1 MPILIIFI
9 IIAAICLSIFAEKMK
24 EKKEEKKKEE
34 EKAKLNEKYIDF
46 PKIEKEE
53 SALIKI
59 EEKRTEKYDRITMD
73 YSNVSIYEFEL
84 YERKIE
90 DYGFNKETNVRYD
103 KNNTYVILE
112 YNEKRQTLHVVFHIK
127 TF

>member
-9 IIAAICLSIFAEKMK
+9 IIAIICLSIFAEKMK
-24 EKKEEKKKEE
+24 EKKEEKRKEE

>member
-24 EKKEEKKKEE
+24 EKKEEKRKEE